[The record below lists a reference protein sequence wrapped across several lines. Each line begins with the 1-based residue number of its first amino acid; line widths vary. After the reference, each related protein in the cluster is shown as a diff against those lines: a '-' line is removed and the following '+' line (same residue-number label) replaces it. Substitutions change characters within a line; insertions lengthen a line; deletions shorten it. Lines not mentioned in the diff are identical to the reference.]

1 MKKRNFIT
9 LILGVIIVALGF
21 LYPIFK
27 PEYSY
32 WECFLTLVPFAFI
45 LLGIFITLFAIL
57 GFSFPD
63 FFKETCPLS
72 TTITATAGS
81 FVGSCWF
88 WCFLVYATSSSKN
101 NPIAYPMSITFGNIL
116 SICLLVLLVAYIYFR
131 IKKFYF
137 SGLGIDVLIV
147 ILTFVPF
154 FFICGGILE
163 IAEAAY
169 HSMIA

>member
-1 MKKRNFIT
+1 MKKRNFAT
-9 LILGVIIVALGF
+9 LILGIIVIAIGF

-27 PEYSY
+27 PSYSY

-63 FFKETCPLS
+63 FFKEKCPLS

-88 WCFLVYATSSSKN
+88 FCFLGYGILSSKN
-101 NPIAYPMSITFGNIL
+101 NPIAYPAIVNLGTVCG
-116 SICLLVLLVAYIYFR
+116 ICLIILLVAYIYFR
-131 IKKFYF
+131 IKKFSL
-137 SGLGIDVLIV
+137 SGLGIDCLIV

-163 IAEAAY
+163 IAETVY